1 MTTSR
6 AQRPQADGTRA
17 ATVARREQENTQLRH
32 AVDSHAT
39 IDHAIGVPIATHRL
53 PQASGFDVLREISQ
67 RTNTEL
73 RTVAEA
79 LIAWA
84 LGRPLVEPVGGELD
98 PAVQRR
104 RPHMEAGD
112 RPKSGFRCSGP
123 ARRWDGSR

>member
-39 IDHAIGVPIATHRL
+39 IDHAIGVLIATRRL
-53 PQASGFDVLREISQ
+53 PPASGFDVLREISQ
-67 RTNTEL
+67 RTNTKL

-84 LGRPLVEPVGGELD
+84 LGRPLAEPVGQEPN

-104 RPHMEAGD
+104 KPHTEAMD
-112 RPKSGFRCSGP
+112 RPK
-123 ARRWDGSR
+123 

>member
-17 ATVARREQENTQLRH
+17 ATVAGREQENTQLRH

-39 IDHAIGVPIATHRL
+39 IDHAIGVLIATRRL
-53 PQASGFDVLREISQ
+53 PPASGFDVLREISQ
-67 RTNTEL
+67 RTNTKL

-79 LIAWA
+79 LIARA
-84 LGRPLVEPVGGELD
+84 LGRPLAEPVGGELD

-104 RPHMEAGD
+104 RPHTEAGD
-112 RPKSGFRCSGP
+112 LPK
-123 ARRWDGSR
+123 